1 MSAIAMIA
9 YRTTTVRA
17 GEADD
22 GDTGLRNEMLESH
35 DRRGPPRD
43 NLRRLLTR

>member
-22 GDTGLRNEMLESH
+22 GDTGLRNEMFWRATIVAAL
-35 DRRGPPRD
+35 RGITYGD
-43 NLRRLLTR
+43 C